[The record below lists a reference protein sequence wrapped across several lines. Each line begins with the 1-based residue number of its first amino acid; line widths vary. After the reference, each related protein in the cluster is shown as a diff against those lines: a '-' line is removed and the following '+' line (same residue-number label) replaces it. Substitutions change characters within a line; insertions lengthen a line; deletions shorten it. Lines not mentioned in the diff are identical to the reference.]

1 MKGRSRL
8 GTIGI
13 LAVAVAMAMMVLPG
27 GLVMANHGVATTV
40 NVGQDFDG
48 TTDRT
53 LFDVSDLAGLSGTQF
68 DFFFD
73 NGFHNVQF
81 LPSQTNS
88 IDLGQS
94 PGTPG
99 GDTVGSTYSVTPTVA
114 DEYRFYCTIHSTA
127 ADTNTTYDANGMPNN
142 GEMVG
147 RIVITAD
154 TTAPVW
160 GAGSATA
167 TPVSGSQID
176 LTWPTATDNSGSVS
190 YEVYEGTAA
199 SPKPGAP
206 VATVSGTSLSRTGLS
221 AGTQYWYWITAVDGS
236 GNAATPDQQ
245 ANATTSSV
253 NASATDS
260 GTVQFDVSPTLSV
273 SVSPSLLNLG
283 SANPNAAA
291 LGTATVSVE
300 SNSGWSMSLKSIGRD
315 GVDGSPGDD
324 AVFDDGA
331 GNTIPV
337 GRMTWEYFGGG
348 TTAVSDADAVVV
360 TGQAATAGT
369 DLDID
374 YSLQL
379 QFADPASTGYATV
392 IQYTVTQP

>member
-1 MKGRSRL
+1 MKGRSRFGTL
-8 GTIGI
+8 GT

-27 GLVMANHGVATTV
+27 GLVMANHGTAALV
-40 NVGQDFDG
+40 NVGVDFDG
-48 TTDRT
+48 STGGNDY
-53 LFDVSDLAGLSGTQF
+53 DISDNAVLAGTQV

-73 NGFHNVQF
+73 NGFHNVLFASQPAGAT
-81 LPSQTNS
+81 LP
-88 IDLGQS
+88 DS
-94 PGTPG
+94 PASPG
-99 GDTVGSTYSVTPTVA
+99 GDTVGTTFSVTPTVA
-114 DEYRFYCTIHSTA
+114 GEYRFYCSIHSGAGDTA
-127 ADTNTTYDANGMPNN
+127 TTYDGNGMPNN

-147 RIVITAD
+147 RIVVTAD
-154 TTAPVW
+154 TTDPVW
-160 GAGSATA
+160 GAGSLTA

-176 LTWPTATDNSGSVS
+176 LAWPAATDNSGSVS

-221 AGTQYWYWITAVDGS
+221 AGVQYWYWITAVDGS

-245 ANATTSSV
+245 ANATTSLV
-253 NASATDS
+253 NATATDA

-273 SVSPSLLNLG
+273 SVSPTLLNLG

-291 LGTATVSVE
+291 TGTATVSVE
-300 SNSGWSMSLKSIGRD
+300 SNSAWSMSLKSIGRD
-315 GVDGSPGDD
+315 GIDGSPGDD
-324 AVFDDGA
+324 AVFDDNA

-337 GRMTWEYFGGG
+337 GRMTWEYAGGG

-360 TGQAATAGT
+360 TGQASTAGT
-369 DLDID
+369 DLDVD

-379 QFADPASTGYATV
+379 QFSDPASTDYRTV